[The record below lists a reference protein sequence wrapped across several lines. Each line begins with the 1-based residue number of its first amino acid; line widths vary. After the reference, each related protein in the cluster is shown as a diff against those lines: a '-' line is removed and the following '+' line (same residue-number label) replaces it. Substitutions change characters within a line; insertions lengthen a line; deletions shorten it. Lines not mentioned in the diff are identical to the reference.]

1 MTGKLTQT
9 DRTPRDKSGSGGF
22 TLIELLVVIS
32 IIALLVG
39 ILLPALGAARRS
51 AQQSKC
57 LSNLR
62 QVAIAAQFYSND
74 WDERLPMIPNF
85 DRQGQQIEMLDEY
98 LGGNK
103 DIFICPTAEATSTS
117 GELWGSGQP
126 GAPPAPLGANGLG
139 NGFYES
145 RISGIKA
152 TGGQDAWAN
161 GESFF
166 TDYKLN
172 DNKGGNPNLNNA
184 DGIIDRR
191 ISTLPATTWV
201 VVAIDLDWPQV
212 INGVAFNPPAGQK
225 RVERHGD
232 GGNLSF
238 LDGHS
243 EHMNVDE
250 YRAPGSTTAK
260 KDPYGN
266 DVWFA
271 WGNPEKGGATSTP
284 GF

>member
-1 MTGKLTQT
+1 MTDKLTQT
-9 DRTPRDKSGSGGF
+9 ARASRTQSGAIGF

-62 QVAIAAQFYSND
+62 QVAIGAQFYAND
-74 WDERLPMIPNF
+74 WDERLPYLPSFN
-85 DRQGQQIEMLDEY
+85 RQGQQIEMLDQY

-103 DIFICPTAEATSTS
+103 DIFICPNAENTQTS
-117 GELWGSGQP
+117 GELWN
-126 GAPPAPLGANGLG
+126 PPVRALNGLG
-139 NGFYES
+139 NGIYES
-145 RISGIKA
+145 RISAVQA
-152 TGGQDAWAN
+152 TALQPAWPD
-161 GESFF
+161 GKSYF

-172 DNKGGNPNLNNA
+172 DNLGQVITNA
-184 DGIIDRR
+184 VDNRNDANGIIDRR

-201 VVAIDLDWPQV
+201 VIAIDLDWPQV
-212 INGVAFNPPAGQK
+212 INGTVYTPPAGQK
-225 RVERHGD
+225 QVERHGD

-243 EHMNVDE
+243 EHMNADE

-266 DVWFA
+266 DVWYS
-271 WGNPEKGGATSTP
+271 WGNPSKGGATQLP
-284 GF
+284 